1 MLDQHKFALLLAKLV
16 DSLRTAPDGVDD
28 QRTALRGLVE
38 LAAQRSYTL
47 RLGATG
53 LTVEGT
59 TIPPEVPLVPLV
71 SQQMEVHSVVEIH
84 VGHHAAPAD
93 LLSLANA
100 LAPDLAGY
108 ASGETVELRLRDQ
121 NVTGVSVVSAQTERA
136 AAERR
141 QLRVTEA
148 VKAATVPGAQPVGG
162 EPLKV
167 IPAKEGAAYAEMVEH
182 KRAAMSPLAA
192 ALRNWQAAPD
202 GPNVNELLNAVTSGV
217 AEVIQAKRPEQ
228 AVDAVV
234 AIMRYEGGLQEGDLR
249 RKYGV
254 ALRRM
259 LGENILKAFSPLLLD
274 PLYARDAGE
283 IMQRA
288 GTIGTQHLL
297 ELLVNAGTYAER
309 KALLAVLRTA
319 KDGTDMVIN
328 MLRHP
333 DWFVV
338 RNIADLAGELRI
350 EEAIPHLGKVLE
362 HGDARVRKSA
372 ALALA
377 KIGTAPC
384 ARHLQRALNDSD
396 AQVRL
401 RVAAEIGGR
410 GLAGLAMSL
419 MTAAEREEN
428 ASIKLEF
435 YRALG
440 RIGTP
445 ESVEA
450 LRKVAEPGGRF
461 VGRRPSAPRVG
472 AVEGLALARTD
483 AAVTLLKELAE
494 DRDGEVKK
502 AARKALDDIV
512 KGGAATAA
520 PQQ

>member
-1 MLDQHKFALLLAKLV
+1 MLDQHKFALLLSKLV

-47 RLGATG
+47 RLGTAG
-53 LTVEGT
+53 LMVEGAA
-59 TIPPEVPLVPLV
+59 IPSEVPLVPVLV
-71 SQQMEVHSVVEIH
+71 QQMHAHGVVEIH
-84 VGHHAAPAD
+84 VAHRTAPAD
-93 LLSLANA
+93 LMSLAKA
-100 LAPDLAGY
+100 LAPDLSGY
-108 ASGETVELRLRDQ
+108 APGETVQLRLREQ
-121 NVTGVSVVSAQTERA
+121 NVTGISVVSEETERA

-141 QLRVTEA
+141 GLRVTDA
-148 VKAATVPGAQPVGG
+148 VKAAAVPGAQPVGG

-192 ALRNWQAAPD
+192 ALRDWQAAPD
-202 GPNVNELLNAVTSGV
+202 GPRVTELLNTIAAGV
-217 AEVIQAKRPEQ
+217 ADIIRSKRPEQ

-259 LGENILKAFSPLLLD
+259 LDENILKAFSPLLLD
-274 PLYARDAGE
+274 PLYARDVGE
-283 IMQRA
+283 IMHRA

-309 KALLAVLRTA
+309 KALLAALRQM

-350 EEAIPHLGKVLE
+350 EEAIPHLGKTLE
-362 HGDARVRKSA
+362 HSDARVRKSA

-377 KIGTAPC
+377 KIGTPAC
-384 ARHLQRALNDSD
+384 ARHLQRALNDPD
-396 AQVRL
+396 VQVRL
-401 RVAAEIGGR
+401 RVAAEIRGK
-410 GLAGLAMSL
+410 GLAALAMSL
-419 MTAAEREEN
+419 VSAAEREEN
-428 ASIKLEF
+428 DGVKLEF

-445 ESVEA
+445 EAVEV
-450 LRKVAEPGGRF
+450 LRKIAEPGGRF
-461 VGRRPSAPRVG
+461 VGRRPAAPRIG
-472 AVEGLALARTD
+472 AIEGLAFARTS
-483 AAVTLLKELAE
+483 AAVALLKELAE
-494 DRDGEVKK
+494 DRDGDVKK
-502 AARKALDDIV
+502 AARKALDDIS
-512 KGGAATAA
+512 KAATTTLS
-520 PQQ
+520 

>member
-28 QRTALRGLVE
+28 QRAALRGLVE
-38 LAAQRSYTL
+38 LADQRSYTL
-47 RLGATG
+47 RLGPTG
-53 LTVEGT
+53 LLVEGAAV
-59 TIPPEVPLVPLV
+59 PSEVPLVPVLT
-71 SQQMEVHSVVEIH
+71 QQLEVHGVVEVH
-84 VGHHAAPAD
+84 VAHHSAPAD
-93 LLSLANA
+93 LMSLAKA
-100 LAPDLAGY
+100 LAPDLSGY
-108 ASGETVELRLRDQ
+108 APGETVELRLREQ
-121 NVTGVSVVSAQTERA
+121 NVTGVSVVSAETERA

-148 VKAATVPGAQPVGG
+148 VKAAAVPGAQPVTG

-182 KRAAMSPLAA
+182 KRAAMSPLAQ

-202 GPNVNELLNAVTSGV
+202 GPNVTELLNAITAGV
-217 AEVIQAKRPEQ
+217 SEVIQAKRPEQ

-249 RKYGV
+249 RKYGM

-259 LGENILKAFSPLLLD
+259 LGENILKSFSPLLLD
-274 PLYARDAGE
+274 PLYARDVGE
-283 IMQRA
+283 IMHRA
-288 GTIGTQHLL
+288 GTLGTQHLL

-309 KALLAVLRTA
+309 KALLAVLRQV

-350 EEAIPHLGKVLE
+350 EEAIPHLGKTLE
-362 HGDARVRKSA
+362 HEDARVRKSA
-372 ALALA
+372 GIALA
-377 KIGTAPC
+377 KIGTPAC
-384 ARHLQRALNDSD
+384 ARYLQRALNDAD

-401 RVAAEIGGR
+401 RVAAEVGGK

-419 MTAAEREEN
+419 MSAAEREEN

-440 RIGTP
+440 RLGTP
-445 ESVEA
+445 EAVEA

-461 VGRRPSAPRVG
+461 VGRRPSGPRVG

-483 AAVTLLKELAE
+483 AAIALLKELAE
-494 DRDGEVKK
+494 DRDAEVKK
-502 AARKALDDIV
+502 AARKALEDV
-512 KGGAATAA
+512 KAAASATSA
-520 PQQ
+520 PH